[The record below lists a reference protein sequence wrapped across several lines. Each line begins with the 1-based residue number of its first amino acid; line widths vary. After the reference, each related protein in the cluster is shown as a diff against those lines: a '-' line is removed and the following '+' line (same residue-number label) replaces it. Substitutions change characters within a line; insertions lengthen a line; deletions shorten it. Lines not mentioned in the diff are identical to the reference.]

1 MITQYTY
8 SISQDTLN
16 NKVNPTRLHREIS
29 QSSIVI
35 AIQGI
40 TTVNDSLIIEMKD
53 ILSAPDEATLDSLV
67 NAHTGEPDQDALFT
81 ADGKKILVV
90 EPRTDVFNPT
100 LITPDW
106 CDKTTWYYESIR
118 VTNEQLVHVQD
129 DQVYSSANPFWI
141 DLRDGKLTQS
151 EGIWPTYRPV
161 VRVDNV
167 VQVLNSTEQQNGN
180 YDYNAETGVV
190 TFNQPLT
197 PGAVVTADYSY
208 GSSSLWKVIPLPGR
222 KLSIRAVEIQFSKDI
237 EITTAAIFAVHG
249 PIDVF
254 APHLLQSN
262 GGPFPSG
269 TKIPLRVNR
278 YDRMYNFIDEAQ
290 HSYPDIPALG
300 GNSWRGMSQPMH
312 IFRWPYT
319 GAYGTPT
326 VLDANKGMELHVSLE
341 NNIPYAGTRA
351 IVTLY
356 TRSEPE

>member
-40 TTVNDSLIIEMKD
+40 TTVGDNLIVEMKD
-53 ILSAPDEATLDSLV
+53 VLSAQDEATLDSLV
-67 NAHTGEPDQDALFT
+67 NAHTGELDPDTLTT
-81 ADGKKILVV
+81 ADGKPILVV
-90 EPRTDVFNPT
+90 EPRTDVSNPT

-106 CDKTTWYYESIR
+106 CDKTTWYYESTR
-118 VTNEQLVHVQD
+118 VTNEQLVHVQNN
-129 DQVYSSANPFWI
+129 QVYSSANPFWI
-141 DLRDGKLTQS
+141 DLRDGKLTQAES
-151 EGIWPTYRPV
+151 IWPTYRPV

-208 GSSSLWKVIPLPGR
+208 AVSSRWKVIPLPGR

-326 VLDANKGMELHVSLE
+326 VLDATKGMELHISLE